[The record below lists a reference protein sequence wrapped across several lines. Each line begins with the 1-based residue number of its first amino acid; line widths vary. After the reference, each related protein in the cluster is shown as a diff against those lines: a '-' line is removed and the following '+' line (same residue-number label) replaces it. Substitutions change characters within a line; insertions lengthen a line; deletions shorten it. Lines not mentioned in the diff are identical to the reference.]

1 MKYLGMMMIVYFLHL
16 MLKLNWIVTA
26 IVLAIGM
33 IAVLFWRK
41 KYVLQKRQ
49 YQRFQE
55 TCLYLEMMF
64 RAFLKSGKIDAA
76 LSDTA
81 ISVNPGP
88 LKAILT
94 EACDHIQLTFDESE
108 VTADALEMIAK
119 AYDCKR
125 VKDLHDFML
134 RVEMTGGERR
144 EAIAL
149 MEEDENRW
157 KMRIEDSIRDRKKSL
172 REIVL
177 SVIASLVICSCILYL
192 PVMNLDISANVVTQT
207 LSVVV
212 IALDVLIIFGGAK
225 FLNEDWIKLDAFS
238 DEKRSTQRLNDYR
251 NYDMSKGWRNSLLAG
266 IPFMILSAICIILKH
281 PWYGAFGL
289 AVSFVVLN
297 QHYIGQTLRRRQV
310 QKEIRS
316 AFPHWLVDLVLLL
329 QTENVQV
336 AIQKSIL
343 HAPQIL
349 MTDLSRLEQELI
361 VDPESSQ
368 PYHHFLQDFQMPQ
381 ISTAMS
387 MLYALSMGNSGNAK
401 GQLMNLVSNNYR
413 ALDEAEQVRLKDKC
427 SGMYL
432 LFLAPVLTASMKLI
446 ADMLMFLFAFMGQTG

>member
-1 MKYLGMMMIVYFLHL
+1 
-16 MLKLNWIVTA
+16 
-26 IVLAIGM
+26 
-33 IAVLFWRK
+33 
-41 KYVLQKRQ
+41 
-49 YQRFQE
+49 
-55 TCLYLEMMF
+55 
-64 RAFLKSGKIDAA
+64 
-76 LSDTA
+76 
-81 ISVNPGP
+81 
-88 LKAILT
+88 
-94 EACDHIQLTFDESE
+94 
-108 VTADALEMIAK
+108 
-119 AYDCKR
+119 
-125 VKDLHDFML
+125 
-134 RVEMTGGERR
+134 
-144 EAIAL
+144 
-149 MEEDENRW
+149 
-157 KMRIEDSIRDRKKSL
+157 
-172 REIVL
+172 
-177 SVIASLVICSCILYL
+177 
-192 PVMNLDISANVVTQT
+192 
-207 LSVVV
+207 
-212 IALDVLIIFGGAK
+212 
-225 FLNEDWIKLDAFS
+225 
-238 DEKRSTQRLNDYR
+238 
-251 NYDMSKGWRNSLLAG
+251 
-266 IPFMILSAICIILKH
+266 MILSAICIILKH

-336 AIQKSIL
+336 AIQKSTL

-413 ALDEAEQVRLKDKC
+413 ALDEVEQVRLKDKC